1 MRFCP
6 KCGAVLHG
14 NGVSYVR
21 LKHITYGSTY
31 QTIEVEVKRYRCSS
45 VHCEFSC
52 TEKIP
57 FQAGGHRITVAA
69 YNEIYRLLEMKGSK
83 TSLKALSIQTGVD
96 AKIIRA
102 IDKQRLYDKY
112 TENGEGKKLM
122 PPQRH
127 RLLRS
132 RHRPGRHHHHRSKRW
147 LPFVYHPLKD
157 ICSRHLKES
166 DLCNA

>member
-1 MRFCP
+1 MASQSLHITGKLRTDDSYVRFCP
-6 KCGAVLHG
+6 KYGAVLHG

-83 TSLKALSIQTGVD
+83 TSLKALSIETGVD

-112 TENGEGKKLM
+112 TENGEGKKLLH
-122 PPQRH
+122 PRKQARILGVDEFFLH
-127 RLLRS
+127 LL
-132 RHRPGRHHHHRSKRW
+132 
-147 LPFVYHPLKD
+147 D
-157 ICSRHLKES
+157 
-166 DLCNA
+166 